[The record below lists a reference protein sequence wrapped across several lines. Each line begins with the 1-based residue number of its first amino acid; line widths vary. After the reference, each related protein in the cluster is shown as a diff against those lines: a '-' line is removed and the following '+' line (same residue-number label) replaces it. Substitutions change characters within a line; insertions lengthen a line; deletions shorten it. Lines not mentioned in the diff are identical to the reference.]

1 MDSLRKT
8 LLYIIIPAILGSFT
22 LKILGNC
29 LTTMNVWV
37 PRLIGLGV
45 AILTSLIIFVICE
58 RQR

>member
-22 LKILGNC
+22 LKMLSNY

-37 PRLIGLGV
+37 PRLIGLGI